1 MPFSLTDVT
10 VGSTY
15 MKGKTSLDS
24 DALGRV
30 VAVLPGIGFRV
41 RDCDGRGFM
50 LWSDL
55 QLVDEE
61 AYDLA
66 DETRVDCRGMPGF
79 PDCAFWE
86 SQGIEPL
93 FVASWH
99 HYHPDPMPP
108 PPGFLTSILSSYRD
122 EAEAKGG
129 AFLRAWSRQATEAL
143 GYILTR
149 SSDPA
154 LSLRDFPS
162 ASGSKAQVVE
172 SLIPTSGTMFET
184 PKRLQSTA
192 AVPDAPVRIRKE
204 PETETETEAEPE
216 DELPPSE
223 EEAEEV
229 DEDEDEDEEAVDEDD
244 EDQEEEDQEEPAPD
258 NTWSK
263 VVTFLSAPNTI
274 PIAVLVGWTAYL
286 TVQNYCSCP

>member
-24 DALGRV
+24 DAVGRV
-30 VAVLPGIGFRV
+30 VEVLPGIGFRV
-41 RDCDGRGFM
+41 RDCDGRSFM

-66 DETRVDCRGMPGF
+66 DETRVDSRGMPGF

-86 SQGIEPL
+86 SQGIVPL

-122 EAEAKGG
+122 EAETKGG

-143 GYILTR
+143 GYVLTR
-149 SSDPA
+149 SSAPA
-154 LSLRDFPS
+154 LSLRDFPP
-162 ASGSKAQVVE
+162 ASGSKAEAVE
-172 SLIPTSGTMFET
+172 STSGTMFET
-184 PKRLQSTA
+184 PKRPQSA
-192 AVPDAPVRIRKE
+192 VAVPDAPVRVRRE
-204 PETETETEAEPE
+204 PDPSPADQE
-216 DELPPSE
+216 DELPPLDVSE
-223 EEAEEV
+223 DEAEDEEAEEA
-229 DEDEDEDEEAVDEDD
+229 EEA
-244 EDQEEEDQEEPAPD
+244 EEDHKDQDWLQPQGANED
-258 NTWSK
+258 LFSK
-263 VVTFLSAPNTI
+263 IVTFLKAPNTV
-274 PIAVLVGWTAYL
+274 PIAVLVGWVTYL
-286 TVQNYCSCP
+286 TLQNYCSCR

>member
-15 MKGKTSLDS
+15 MKGKTSLGS
-24 DALGRV
+24 DAGGRV

-66 DETRVDCRGMPGF
+66 DETRVDSQGMPGF

-108 PPGFLTSILSSYRD
+108 PPGFLTPILSAYRD
-122 EAEAKGG
+122 EAETKGG

-154 LSLRDFPS
+154 LTLRDFPS
-162 ASGSKAQVVE
+162 APGSKAQALE
-172 SLIPTSGTMFET
+172 SLVPTPGTMFET
-184 PKRLQSTA
+184 PKRPRIAVT
-192 AVPDAPVRIRKE
+192 VPDAPVRMAR
-204 PETETETEAEPE
+204 PSPDPADQE

-223 EEAEEV
+223 
-229 DEDEDEDEEAVDEDD
+229 D
-244 EDQEEEDQEEPAPD
+244 EEDQDWLRQATESRGP
-258 NTWSK
+258 T
-263 VVTFLSAPNTI
+263 
-274 PIAVLVGWTAYL
+274 G
-286 TVQNYCSCP
+286 Q

>member
-1 MPFSLTDVT
+1 MSFSLTDVS

-15 MKGKTSLDS
+15 MKGKTSSDS
-24 DALGRV
+24 VAVGRV
-30 VAVLPGIGFRV
+30 VAVLHGIGFRV

-66 DETRVDCRGMPGF
+66 DETRVDSRGLPGF

-86 SQGIEPL
+86 SQGIVPL

-108 PPGFLTSILSSYRD
+108 PPGFLTPILSAYRD

-129 AFLRAWSRQATEAL
+129 AYLRAWSRQATEAL

-149 SSDPA
+149 SSDPV

-162 ASGSKAQVVE
+162 ASGSKAQALE
-172 SLIPTSGTMFET
+172 SLVPTPGTMFET
-184 PKRLQSTA
+184 PKRLRSA
-192 AVPDAPVRIRKE
+192 VAVPDAPVRMARPSPDPREK
-204 PETETETEAEPE
+204 E
-216 DELPPSE
+216 DELPPL
-223 EEAEEV
+223 EAS
-229 DEDEDEDEEAVDEDD
+229 DD
-244 EDQEEEDQEEPAPD
+244 EEDQEEDQEPD
-258 NTWSK
+258 EEEATEVDEDQEDDVEVKEDLLSK
-263 VVTFLSAPNTI
+263 IVTFLSAPNTI
-274 PIAVLVGWTAYL
+274 PIAVLVGWTAFL
-286 TVQNYCSCP
+286 IFKNYCSCP